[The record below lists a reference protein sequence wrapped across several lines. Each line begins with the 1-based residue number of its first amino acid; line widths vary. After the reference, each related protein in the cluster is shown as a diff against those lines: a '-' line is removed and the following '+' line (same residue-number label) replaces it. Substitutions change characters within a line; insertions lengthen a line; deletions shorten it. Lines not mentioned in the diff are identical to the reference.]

1 MRRVVYHGSIVEIV
15 SPMVDVGRENLDF
28 GKGFYV
34 TDIRAQAKNLGRN
47 KKLLSL

>member
-34 TDIRAQAKNLGRN
+34 TAFVLKQKPGQE
-47 KKLLSL
+47 